1 MITTIVGTVAG
12 RSFTDGAAHPQARE
26 ALAQLA
32 VELNL
37 REYVST
43 AGEPIVLPPDASC
56 QLGGDGRL
64 YITGTAALLPREVAR
79 VGGDLAVTGPCDRRM
94 RPELLHTAKPSMLA
108 LNAFSNEGACAAVVS
123 GCRSLIA
130 RDARVSRNNARC
142 RQGPRGGGT
151 CR

>member
-94 RPELLHTAKPSMLA
+94 RPELLHAAKPSMLA
-108 LNAFSNEGACAAVVS
+108 LNAFSNEGVCSCGQRLPVS
-123 GCRSLIA
+123 YRA
-130 RDARVSRNNARC
+130 
-142 RQGPRGGGT
+142 
-151 CR
+151 